1 MRKNE
6 RTELNKIIEDLN
18 KVHNNIEKEREDD
31 YNFFDITEEGGLWSL
46 GEFVDDEMIK
56 LEEIIHRLSEL
67 SKK

>member
-18 KVHNNIEKEREDD
+18 KVHNNIEEEKEDD
-31 YNFFDITEEGGLWSL
+31 FNFFDITEEGGLCSF
-46 GEFVDDEMIK
+46 GEFVEDEMIK

>member
-31 YNFFDITEEGGLWSL
+31 YNFFDITEERGLWSF
-46 GEFVDDEMIK
+46 GEFVDDEMIN